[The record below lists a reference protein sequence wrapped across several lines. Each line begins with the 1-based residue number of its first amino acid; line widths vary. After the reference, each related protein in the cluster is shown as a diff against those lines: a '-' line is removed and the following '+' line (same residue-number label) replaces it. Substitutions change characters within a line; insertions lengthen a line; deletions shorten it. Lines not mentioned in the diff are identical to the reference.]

1 MFYFIIFKIKI
12 LESQINYKYDE
23 EGILR
28 NKKDNS
34 KISKVPKEEYDIISQ
49 YTSKYILYTLITKQ
63 KLIPI
68 YIPFNSGNYLTKD
81 SSHSQCILLA
91 SKDFQ
96 TNPKCLIMIQGV
108 GHVTLGEWANS
119 VCINEGLNFGSM
131 IPFVEEGKKKGFSIL
146 IMNPNERYG
155 LDGKN
160 KVIFKNM
167 KEHCIYVYE
176 NLIFK
181 NDKIKDVYFISH
193 SLGGECNVEILKKF
207 EKDLLNGRIKKIGF
221 TDGLQGGACLSLS
234 KEGIKQF
241 RKISRNYIASKE
253 KKGKFLETESY
264 FSGCDVYSSGV
275 NIHEYTTGNVK
286 DEIFDFFEK

>member
-1 MFYFIIFKIKI
+1 M
-12 LESQINYKYDE
+12 
-23 EGILR
+23 R

-34 KISKVPKEEYDIISQ
+34 KISKVPKEEYDLISQ